1 MENGGTAR
9 ACVCTRI
16 RRVVALATGSANLSL
31 PLVCVCVCVCVPLC
45 LCAILLLL
53 LPAGDRFNVAAACLF
68 LASKVEEDWRYKGQM
83 KFLCEVVP
91 CALALRE
98 HFVRYGDQQPP
109 SASKSR
115 MYDSVMAH
123 AAHIRQNVTQCEQH
137 KANLL
142 IAERAVMGA
151 LGFDFEL
158 DPPYIYVRPLI
169 RRVKAELEWSD
180 AAEDECSSWACQL
193 LNDSIQSSLC
203 VQFDERKICAAA
215 IAMAVTSKMKAGGS
229 DRESRNRTVVR
240 LSELFEVDANVIGD
254 ITRQLAETY
263 RPSGSAAAA
272 TARAKTAKSA
282 HRSNRG
288 GATDVG
294 VIGGKL
300 SKSASESQFERP
312 ASDERTTSRSVSGAK
327 RGFPKTP
334 SPNSEVGSRPEELS
348 EQYDDGNNPDR
359 DRKRARSAAPLTT
372 PSVTDTPPPVGDT
385 ALAAQ
390 TVDQ

>member
-240 LSELFEVDANVIGD
+240 LSELFEVDANVM
-254 ITRQLAETY
+254 
-263 RPSGSAAAA
+263 
-272 TARAKTAKSA
+272 KTAELA
-282 HRSNRG
+282 N
-288 GATDVG
+288 DV
-294 VIGGKL
+294 
-300 SKSASESQFERP
+300 
-312 ASDERTTSRSVSGAK
+312 
-327 RGFPKTP
+327 
-334 SPNSEVGSRPEELS
+334 
-348 EQYDDGNNPDR
+348 
-359 DRKRARSAAPLTT
+359 
-372 PSVTDTPPPVGDT
+372 
-385 ALAAQ
+385 
-390 TVDQ
+390 